1 MSTANAS
8 STAGAPVVALRGL
21 TKRFG
26 EVTAVDDL
34 TYEVRPGRIV
44 GLLGRNGAGK
54 TTSLRMLLG
63 LCRPTSGEAAVFG
76 RPYAE
81 LPHAARRVGVS
92 MDAVGPLPGAS
103 ARRELTIWAR
113 TLGLPRQRVEE
124 VLDLVG
130 LADGNAASRPVKGYS
145 TGMKQRLALATA
157 LLPDPELLVLD
168 EPANG
173 LDPDG
178 IRWLRGLLRGLA
190 DEGRAVLVSSHLLS
204 EVEQTVDDVVI
215 IQSSLRYA
223 GPLEGL
229 VGAGEGERLEDRF
242 FSLVGSPTTASA
254 ASAASAA
261 STAATAATASTASS
275 AVGGQNHA

>member
-1 MSTANAS
+1 MSTANPS

-63 LCRPTSGEAAVFG
+63 LCRPTSGEATVFG

-190 DEGRAVLVSSHLLS
+190 DEGRTVLVSSHLLS

-223 GPLEGL
+223 GPLDGL
-229 VGAGEGERLEDRF
+229 VGTGEGERLEDRF
-242 FSLVGSPTTASA
+242 FSLVGSPTTASTAPAVSTVPA
-254 ASAASAA
+254 ASF
-261 STAATAATASTASS
+261 
-275 AVGGQNHA
+275 AVGGQSHA